1 MSSHVEPHGG
11 TLRDRVVSAEAADG
25 LRRRTDRL
33 PRITLDRRE
42 LADLELI
49 AVGAASPLQGF
60 LGQADYE
67 SVCQRMRLADGTV
80 WPLPFTLAVED
91 ELARQLGP
99 SKEAA
104 LWDETGRLWGVIR
117 VSDIYTRD
125 PETEARAVY
134 GTADPAHPGVSYLL
148 ARPRTLVGGD
158 VQVLP
163 LPVDLPFAEN
173 RLTPRALREIIAKR
187 GWRRVAGFQ
196 TRNPIHRAHE
206 YLTKVALEV
215 ADGLVIHPLVGETK
229 GDDVP
234 ASVRFRTYEVL
245 VNGYYPSDRVVL
257 AAFPAAMRYAGPR
270 EAVFHAIV
278 RKNYGITHLLV
289 GRDHAGVGTYYPPFA
304 AQEIF
309 DQFSLE
315 EIGVAPLK
323 LDATFYC
330 RACGSLASLRTCPH
344 TEKERLILSGT
355 RVREILR
362 SGGDLPV
369 EFSRPEV
376 AEILRA
382 HYGGTK
388 AAADGQVAGT
398 GKGRSNGGRRS
409 GVIVWF
415 TGLSGAGKTT
425 LATAV
430 RARLEP
436 SWPIETL
443 DGDVIRTN
451 LSQGLGFSK
460 EDRDIN
466 IRRIGFVARTLA
478 RHGVMVLVAA
488 ISPYAEVRDEVRRL
502 AEEDGVGFLE
512 VFVDAPLQTLV
523 DRDVKGLYKRAI
535 AGEIKH
541 FTGVSDP
548 YEPPPQPELI
558 VRTDRESV
566 DESAERIVAA
576 LAAYVPGA
584 QTASSLRA

>member
-11 TLRDRVVSAEAADG
+11 TLVDCLVSGAGADA
-25 LRRRTDRL
+25 LRQRINGL

-42 LADLELI
+42 LADLELM
-49 AVGAASPLQGF
+49 AVGAASPLRGF
-60 LGQADYE
+60 LGRADYE

-80 WPLPFTLAVED
+80 WSLPFTLAVED
-91 ELARQLGP
+91 ALAAQLKPGADA
-99 SKEAA
+99 S
-104 LWDETGRLWGVIR
+104 LWDETGNLWGVIR
-117 VSDIYTRD
+117 VSDVFTRD
-125 PETEARAVY
+125 PEAEAQAIY
-134 GTADPAHPGVSYLL
+134 GTADPAHPGVAYLL

-163 LPVDLPFAEN
+163 LPSDLPFAEH
-173 RLTPRALREIIAKR
+173 RLTPRALRGIIAER

-245 VNGYYPSDRVVL
+245 ADRYYPKDRVIL
-257 AAFPAAMRYAGPR
+257 SAFPAAMRYAGPR

-289 GRDHAGVGTYYPPFA
+289 GRDHAGVGKYYPPFA

-309 DQFSLE
+309 DQFDE
-315 EIGVAPLK
+315 AEIGVAPLR

-344 TEKERLILSGT
+344 SEEDRLVLSGT
-355 RVREILR
+355 RVREILKE
-362 SGGDLPV
+362 GGNLPV
-369 EFSRPEV
+369 EFTRPEV

-382 HYGGTK
+382 HYSGTEGVPQGGSV
-388 AAADGQVAGT
+388 ASSAAGT
-398 GKGRSNGGRRS
+398 NGGRRT

-430 RARLEP
+430 RAKLEP
-436 SWPIETL
+436 TWSIETL

-451 LSQGLGFSK
+451 LSHGLGFSK
-460 EDRDIN
+460 EDRDTN
-466 IRRIGFVARTLA
+466 IRRIGFVARLVA

-488 ISPYAEVRDEVRRL
+488 ISPYAEVRDEVRQQ
-502 AEEDGVGFLE
+502 AEAEGVGFVE
-512 VFVDAPLQTLV
+512 IFVDASLETLV
-523 DRDVKGLYKRAI
+523 DRDVKGLYKRAL

-548 YEPPPQPELI
+548 YEAPPSPELVI
-558 VRTDRESV
+558 RSDRETV
-566 DESAERIVAA
+566 EASADRIVAA
-576 LAAYVPGA
+576 LAAYDPSGPA
-584 QTASSLRA
+584 GRQ